1 MVLGAWGWHGMNG
14 VRAGRL
20 QCNNEGQWRHQV
32 WCRSVCYSARL
43 FSRSGNFDPQYHS
56 MRLHVKIAVRI
67 IIGMHSA
74 RIPVIRFFIFTHS
87 GLSTSIQCSN
97 VSNICMYQRRI
108 KPRKPWCEN
117 ILGPAFFLQGPGL
130 PKFDSFFPTP
140 EAPEGPPKAGSPG
153 ALPHWPRLQSATGM
167 YNNNDKIVAISNV
180 VHKKKGNHYGD
191 TVHWYIHVLYIKYE
205 NYYVENDVR
214 SIHYRFIHA
223 FMGWLRSP
231 CIQLHPVF

>member
-1 MVLGAWGWHGMNG
+1 MYLIY
-14 VRAGRL
+14 
-20 QCNNEGQWRHQV
+20 
-32 WCRSVCYSARL
+32 VCI
-43 FSRSGNFDPQYHS
+43 SGGLSLVSPD
-56 MRLHVKIAVRI
+56 
-67 IIGMHSA
+67 A
-74 RIPVIRFFIFTHS
+74 RIF
-87 GLSTSIQCSN
+87 
-97 VSNICMYQRRI
+97 
-108 KPRKPWCEN
+108 W
-117 ILGPAFFLQGPGL
+117 GPPFSCRAPGL

-153 ALPHWPRLQSATGM
+153 ALPHWTRLQSATGM